1 MRFTSL
7 VLLLVGCGRGGDT
20 GSDDSYTPSTY
31 SQIGNQNAAARWRG
45 LKLDQTSFTGFG
57 KLSDGGLR
65 SNVGSFVAELPSD
78 GALHLKHRSHD
89 SEIIVELESW
99 GRDGDL
105 NYPEFSIAKQG
116 KCIEDVLGQKI
127 KVANKAYAKRGKCLT
142 QAEQTDVGIEAWWR
156 GGLDSFEQGWNITEK
171 PEGSEYLT
179 VAFDGVTI
187 TKLQQDM
194 VRFVDGGGKTWTYD
208 GLNWD
213 ANGQV
218 LMRGLSCC
226 DGNVVI
232 FVDDSSAQYPITVD
246 PWFSTTG
253 NEVLNSVVDG
263 SGNEILGT
271 PNNPAQTGALTSSTY
286 RPTNGQSWDNFS
298 TLGNTLT
305 LTGES
310 LGSGAFDCPY
320 GSVSG
325 TYYDRA
331 WDGYTSSNWNDYN
344 TSGYIH
350 YRCGDLVIRVTIT
363 GVLHQHHQQHM
374 YLVSGQQ
381 VHPLGDTN
389 NDNYGDIIVTAPDW
403 SGLTIQ
409 KKDVYLSFVAQPLGW
424 RLHPSPRWSDKMT
437 TTILVTMF

>member
-1 MRFTSL
+1 MERVETRPD
-7 VLLLVGCGRGGDT
+7 LL
-20 GSDDSYTPSTY
+20 
-31 SQIGNQNAAARWRG
+31 I
-45 LKLDQTSFTGFG
+45 GFG

-127 KVANKAYAKRGKCLT
+127 KVANKAYAKRGQCLT

-171 PEGSEYLT
+171 PEGSDLLSLT

-208 GLNWD
+208 GLNAWD

-218 LMRGLSCC
+218 LDAWFETGA

-253 NEVLNSVVDG
+253 NEVVNEHVDS
-263 SGNEILGT
+263 SGDIIAG
-271 PNNPAQTGALTSSTY
+271 GLTSSNY
-286 RPTNGQSWDNFS
+286 QPSSGQNWNSFG
-298 TLGNTLT
+298 GNLTLT
-305 LTGES
+305 LTSETLTFS
-310 LGSGAFDCPY
+310 CPY
-320 GSVSG
+320 GNVSG
-325 TYYDRA
+325 T
-331 WDGYTSSNWNDYN
+331 WDNGNRWWSGATSYHGSIND
-344 TSGYIH
+344 THWAH
-350 YRCGDLVIRVTIT
+350 YRCGDLGQNGQFSWVSNNSAKFGQRVFSIRRY
-363 GVLHQHHQQHM
+363 Q
-374 YLVSGQQ
+374 
-381 VHPLGDTN
+381 
-389 NDNYGDIIVTAPDW
+389 W
-403 SGLTIQ
+403 
-409 KKDVYLSFVAQPLGW
+409 
-424 RLHPSPRWSDKMT
+424 
-437 TTILVTMF
+437 

>member
-7 VLLLVGCGRGGDT
+7 VLLLVGCGRGSDT

-127 KVANKAYAKRGKCLT
+127 KVANKAYAKRGQCLT

-171 PEGSEYLT
+171 PEGSDLLSLT

-194 VRFVDGGGKTWTYD
+194 VRFVDEGGKTWTYD
-208 GLNWD
+208 GLNAWD

-218 LMRGLSCC
+218 LDAWFEPGA

-232 FVDDSSAQYPITVD
+232 FVDDS
-246 PWFSTTG
+246 
-253 NEVLNSVVDG
+253 VLVQESIKAAARKKAYEG
-263 SGNEILGT
+263 
-271 PNNPAQTGALTSSTY
+271 
-286 RPTNGQSWDNFS
+286 GQ
-298 TLGNTLT
+298 
-305 LTGES
+305 
-310 LGSGAFDCPY
+310 
-320 GSVSG
+320 
-325 TYYDRA
+325 
-331 WDGYTSSNWNDYN
+331 
-344 TSGYIH
+344 
-350 YRCGDLVIRVTIT
+350 
-363 GVLHQHHQQHM
+363 
-374 YLVSGQQ
+374 
-381 VHPLGDTN
+381 
-389 NDNYGDIIVTAPDW
+389 
-403 SGLTIQ
+403 
-409 KKDVYLSFVAQPLGW
+409 
-424 RLHPSPRWSDKMT
+424 
-437 TTILVTMF
+437 